1 MLDTNRHNRLQFIG
15 VPVTGQTYTYM
26 NESYTFIDM
35 KTNMIGN
42 FKINNDNIELF
53 VLEYN
58 SDLDYD

>member
-15 VPVTGQTYTYM
+15 VPVIGKTYTYL
-26 NESYTFIDM
+26 NESYTFISM

-42 FKINNDNIELF
+42 FQINGNDIELF